1 MATRNVRRKATSTSQ
16 SNQPTTSNQDQR
28 SINKCNQQGIQIA
41 AEMIEIVRQNSGI
54 PNQSFMS
61 CWGRFRQARVPPE
74 THRIV
79 TQLFVAF
86 LRLRQAG
93 ILAEAKR
100 HCVSLDEAFHA
111 EDNREQNSQPPP
123 VVSRPWSSNDQSEVS
138 RPMTSN
144 HRAKVLPMP
153 HPLARTDRVDVY
165 RAPLESNS
173 LNGDHL
179 LEVLRPFRLD
189 REQYRAMLAV
199 RDDLADVLSARGM
212 DKVLQTL
219 ERRYLLRPI
228 AHGGRIVTWQLTIS
242 GETFL
247 KGIDILLNV
256 PPPPPPPKPDHR
268 AVILQMPHAV
278 GIRAA

>member
-1 MATRNVRRKATSTSQ
+1 LGFQGSSACSRYFEG
-16 SNQPTTSNQDQR
+16 
-28 SINKCNQQGIQIA
+28 KCDA
-41 AEMIEIVRQNSGI
+41 VPKTARQN
-54 PNQSFMS
+54 
-61 CWGRFRQARVPPE
+61 
-74 THRIV
+74 T
-79 TQLFVAF
+79 
-86 LRLRQAG
+86 
-93 ILAEAKR
+93 
-100 HCVSLDEAFHA
+100 LDQEGHHGYT
-111 EDNREQNSQPPP
+111 EDKREQSSQPPQLVP
-123 VVSRPWSSNDQSEVS
+123 RPWSSNDQSEVS

-179 LEVLRPFRLD
+179 LDVLRPFRLD

-219 ERRYLLRPI
+219 ELRYLVRPI
-228 AHGGRIVTWQLTIS
+228 AHAGRTVTRQLTML

-256 PPPPPPPKPDHR
+256 PPPPPPLEMDAVNPSITTLIETFSAATPCGNSMPQWGVSRR
-268 AVILQMPHAV
+268 ACA
-278 GIRAA
+278 GSCDT